1 MSANRVMKSVTSWLE
16 RKLYL
21 KVSTTKTKVVRPTN
35 SQFLGF
41 TFWKTKDKWE
51 CRPCKDRKKK
61 LCNKIKGILTRKKGS
76 SKIFIRNI
84 QESKSSSKRM
94 DKLFQNRNDE
104 EIP

>member
-1 MSANRVMKSVTSWLE
+1 MIERRNSVIKSKGYLLE
-16 RKLYL
+16 
-21 KVSTTKTKVVRPTN
+21 
-35 SQFLGF
+35 
-41 TFWKTKDKWE
+41 
-51 CRPCKDRKKK
+51 
-61 LCNKIKGILTRKKGS
+61 KGS